1 MEDKKW
7 YEPELI
13 KKQYED
19 GVNYKNGLGT
29 RGLYAQNKVNERF
42 MVGDQWHGAKCG
54 NDRPLVRHNVI
65 KRIADYKMAVVGS
78 NPITVNFSA
87 EGVPNTQELQKR
99 IEQLRDGA
107 AKSGMGE
114 LTGFNTEIPTDEEIN
129 LVMSALSTY
138 FDVTAERVKFEDLKE
153 QVLRDAYVG
162 GTGILYTYWDDSI
175 RTGLYANESRTA
187 AIKGDI
193 ACEVLDVENV
203 YFGDP
208 STRDLQKQPYVVIA
222 QRKGV
227 DEIKRIM
234 KANKRPHEDIEKI
247 KPDSDYSNQAGH
259 YGDVEQQGTRR
270 TLLLT
275 KLYKEYDDNG
285 EYRIMATMV
294 SNGVTVRKPWDIG
307 VRVYPLAVFPWERR
321 KNSIYGESEV
331 THLIPNQI
339 AINRMM
345 TAAVWA
351 VMIVGMPT
359 TLVNRDMIQQ
369 PVTNEPAQ
377 IIYVSTP
384 TGSLENAMKTVQP
397 PTFSPNYD
405 NMIMSMISQTLIQSG
420 ANESALGDVNPEN
433 TSAII
438 AVREAATMPMQTVQ
452 NRFFSFVEDV
462 ARIWAEFFVSVYGKR
477 QIKNT
482 DADGSVWYM
491 PFDGARYKDLVI
503 NAKIDVGA
511 STLWSKAQSIRT
523 LDNLFDRGVLNVF
536 QYLSRLPKGTVPNVN
551 GLLREMSQANQAV
564 AESTGAVGGEVNTP
578 APLTE
583 EDVINGLSEDMRAV
597 YDQIPEQS
605 RTALVKNAI
614 AEGSVL

>member
-1 MEDKKW
+1 MDDKKW
-7 YEPELI
+7 FDPAVIQKE
-13 KKQYED
+13 YED
-19 GVNYKNGLGT
+19 GANYKSGLGT
-29 RGLYAQNKVNERF
+29 RGLYEQNKVNERF
-42 MVGDQWHGAKCG
+42 MVGDQWYGAKCG
-54 NDRPLVRHNVI
+54 SDRPLVRHNVI

-78 NPITVNFSA
+78 NPVAVNFSA
-87 EGVPNTQELQKR
+87 EGIPNTQELQKR
-99 IEQLRDGA
+99 IEQLRENAAIGMDGVA
-107 AKSGMGE
+107 E
-114 LTGFNTEIPTDEEIN
+114 FNEEIPTDEEIN

-138 FDVTAERVKFEDLKE
+138 FDVTAERVKLEDLKE
-153 QVLRDAYVG
+153 QVLRDAYVS
-162 GTGILYTYWDDSI
+162 GTGVLYTYWDDTI

-193 ACEVLDVENV
+193 SCEVLDIENV

-208 STRDLQKQPYVVIA
+208 SNRNVQKQPYIIVA

-234 KANKRPHEDIEKI
+234 KANKRPHDEVDKI
-247 KPDSDYSNQAGH
+247 KPDSDYANQAGQ
-259 YGDVEQQGTRR
+259 YGEVEQQGTKR

-285 EYRIMATMV
+285 EYRVMATMV
-294 SNGVTVRKPWDIG
+294 SNGVVVRKPWDIG
-307 VRVYPLAVFPWERR
+307 VRLYPLAVFPWERR
-321 KNSIYGESEV
+321 KNNIYGESEV

-359 TLVNRDMIQQ
+359 ILVNHDMIQQ
-369 PVTNEPAQ
+369 PITNEPGQ
-377 IIYVSTP
+377 IVYVNSA
-384 TGSLENAMKTVQP
+384 GGLLDNAMRTITP

-452 NRFFSFVEDV
+452 NRFFSFIEDV
-462 ARIWAEFFVSVYGKR
+462 ARVWAEFFVMAYGKR

-491 PFDGARYKDLVI
+491 PFDGARYKELVI
-503 NAKIDVGA
+503 NARIDVGA
-511 STLWSKAQSIRT
+511 STLWSKSQSIRT

-551 GLLREMSQANQAV
+551 GLLREMMQANQQV
-564 AESTGAVGGEVNTP
+564 SQETGGTGVIAEP

-583 EDVINGLSEDMRAV
+583 EDVLNGLSEDMRQV
-597 YDQIPEQS
+597 YDQMPEQA
-605 RTALVKNAI
+605 RTALMKNAI
-614 AEGSVL
+614 AEGSAM